1 MQYSCHKHGKSNQF
15 SNTYILKF
23 WTYQIQINNTST
35 NPLPGT
41 ESAHRAAYEVA
52 SETCQRWKEV
62 WGIRDRLGLGSWE
75 KKPLSSLSN
84 QVMEK
89 SLLSKCVAEIRQS
102 CAFPIRPEGIVRS
115 SKTTFQENLV
125 KWTSCEERQPHVVDF
140 VLLYMRG
147 KHGVFT
153 MAKVCYTGKK
163 GRDHRK
169 HWHSNVI
176 LWSPHLALY
185 Q

>member
-15 SNTYILKF
+15 SNTYILTF
-23 WTYQIQINNTST
+23 WTYQIRLITHPPTPCQEQRVLIEQ
-35 NPLPGT
+35 LMKLLRK
-41 ESAHRAAYEVA
+41 HA
-52 SETCQRWKEV
+52 SDEKKFGEYVTALDLAVER
-62 WGIRDRLGLGSWE
+62 